1 MNVFGMMKIVPKTDS
16 SFVILDPVATTL
28 PITGPWGLEMET

>member
-28 PITGPWGLEMET
+28 PIIGPWGLEMET